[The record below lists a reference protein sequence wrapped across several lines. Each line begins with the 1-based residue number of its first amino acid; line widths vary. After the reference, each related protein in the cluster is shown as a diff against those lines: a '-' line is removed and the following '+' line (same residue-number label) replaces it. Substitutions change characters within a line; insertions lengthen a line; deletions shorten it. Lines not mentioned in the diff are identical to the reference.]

1 MSLHTLLLVS
11 SFRFDRI
18 IIQAYMNVVT
28 LSVIFL
34 LYANNPPDSV
44 VGAKKKA

>member
-1 MSLHTLLLVS
+1 MIAFH
-11 SFRFDRI
+11 RFDRI

-44 VGAKKKA
+44 VGSKKKA